1 MKEIKTRVVVKN
13 IKRLDRFKNLM
24 ERARKTGVR
33 DKNHTDNDETTS
45 PSPVEFAQHRTA
57 SSIKTMAQMGIRMRT
72 NSRLIRL
79 IQKKRATPVE
89 DAANPQ
95 SSGLPVK
102 KYKKKTD
109 GVMKARKNSVNDSRL
124 SPNADTSNMSTL
136 RFSRRMQPREPV
148 DGKYLLPSGQL
159 PGKQRFVRSRV
170 NARLLHRFRKN
181 SSTSQ
186 ILIREASSPKSVGK
200 KEIISAVASPSDNV
214 RSNRPKTLTP
224 ERLKPRHFK
233 QALSPSAKSKQP
245 GFTIKFKN
253 RKFKALPLFIK
264 TGQRINQ
271 FKHHSD
277 ARVVRKMNAFKTAR
291 RTVQMVMNAR
301 RSVQRAQA
309 AARFNLRIIRM
320 VAKATALLVKGLTA
334 LLGISSFVIIL
345 LCIVMAIAAVISSP
359 FGIFVSGEN
368 TDADVKPLSRIVQQM
383 DDEFAARLEE
393 VQQSAGP
400 VDRVE
405 FYYPGSADN
414 TRMDNWMDIIAVF
427 AVKTVMDTEKGMDVA
442 TLDTTRIGIIE
453 SVFWDMN
460 PIESLVETIEYKET
474 ITVEHENGS
483 ISEETITSY
492 EYILHITVAS
502 RTAEQQADIYSFTSE
517 QIDLMNEMLSVE
529 FRPFML
535 AILGK
540 EQDIGFTP
548 E

>member
-24 ERARKTGVR
+24 ERVRKTGVR
-33 DKNHTDNDETTS
+33 VKNHTDNDESTS

-57 SSIKTMAQMGIRMRT
+57 SSIKTMAQMGIRMKT

-102 KYKKKTD
+102 KYKKTTD
-109 GVMKARKNSVNDSRL
+109 GVMKARKNPVNDSRL
-124 SPNADTSNMSTL
+124 SPNADASNMSTL
-136 RFSRRMQPREPV
+136 RFTRRMQPREPF
-148 DGKYLLPSGQL
+148 DGKYLLPSDQL

-170 NARLLHRFRKN
+170 NARLLHRSQKN
-181 SSTSQ
+181 SFPDQ
-186 ILIREASSPKSVGK
+186 MLRMDVRHPKSVVK
-200 KEIISAVASPSDNV
+200 NEIIITAAASHSANV
-214 RSNRPKTLTP
+214 RSNHPKTLTP
-224 ERLKPRHFK
+224 ERLKPRHFR
-233 QALSPSAKSKQP
+233 QALSRIPSAISKQA
-245 GFTIKFKN
+245 GSTIKRKE
-253 RKFKALPLFIK
+253 RKFKVLPLFIK
-264 TGQRINQ
+264 TGQRLGQTNNHPDSQ
-271 FKHHSD
+271 
-277 ARVVRKMNAFKTAR
+277 AEGKMNAFKTAR
-291 RTVQMVMNAR
+291 RTVQMVMTAR

-334 LLGISSFVIIL
+334 LLGISSSVIIL
-345 LCIVMAIAAVISSP
+345 LCIVMAVAAVISSP

-368 TDADVKPLSRIVQQM
+368 TDADVKPLSQIVEQM

-393 VQQSAGP
+393 VQQSADP

-405 FYYPGSADN
+405 IHYPGSADN

-427 AVKTVMDTEKGMDVA
+427 AVKTVMDAENGMDVA
-442 TLDTTRIGIIE
+442 TLDATRIGIIQ

-460 PIESLVETIEYKET
+460 PIETHVETIEHKET
-474 ITVEHENGS
+474 MTVEHEDGS
-483 ISEETITSY
+483 TSEETITNY
-492 EYILHITVAS
+492 EYILHITIAS
-502 RTAEQQADIYSFTSE
+502 RTAEQQADIYRFTSE
-517 QIDLMNEMLSVE
+517 QKDIINEMLSVE

-535 AILGK
+535 AILGSCS
-540 EQDIGFTP
+540 
-548 E
+548 